1 MQQQIEKL
9 TVKFNHFLRKN
20 FVEIQ
25 RYDIEDIRKDIDEFI
40 EIVKNQNQLRADMSR
55 VFCESIFTESKINI
69 MHITAKFGTVE
80 QVNKIVD
87 VAGVAI
93 VNTLDI
99 NWFSPL
105 HYSSINS
112 RDDIVSTLINL
123 DADRNALTSNETRKW
138 HSIHFACRYGSLK
151 IVQIFINLGVD
162 KEIRTGFG
170 LTPLHVACEF
180 GKVEIV
186 KYLLSLGVQKDPITI
201 DDNQNMTPLHYAVVG
216 NFQALCELL
225 LVNGV
230 DKNKSDIKGYSS
242 LDIASKNNLTEI
254 AKILLRWGVKDME
267 DSYQIAN
274 SLNNK
279 EVKEIIQKYINAKKC
294 LFNKSLLKKLTP
306 ELIEM
311 LNKFNNI
318 NLSEPIIKIFGNVE
332 FNAFGI
338 LNLTNMIGF
347 FSKREIDFLEF
358 VEKNELI
365 DLCDALDHIKEIM
378 VNSHNEL
385 IKMSLELLQ

>member
-1 MQQQIEKL
+1 MQQQIQKL
-9 TVKFNHFLRKN
+9 SVKVNHFLRKN
-20 FVEIQ
+20 FTEIE
-25 RYDIEDIRKDIDEFI
+25 RYDYEEIRRDIEEFI
-40 EIVKNQNQLRADMSR
+40 EIVKNQNQLRADMSKIFR
-55 VFCESIFTESKINI
+55 ESFFTESKINI
-69 MHITAKFGTVE
+69 MHVIAKFGTIE
-80 QVNKIVD
+80 QVNKVVD
-87 VAGVAI
+87 IAGVEI
-93 VNTLDI
+93 VNSIDI

-105 HYSSINS
+105 HHASMNS

-123 DADRNALTSNETRKW
+123 DADRNALTSNETRRW

-151 IVQIFINLGVD
+151 VVQIFVNLGID

-186 KYLLSLGVQKDPITI
+186 KYLLSLGVHKDPITI

-225 LVNGV
+225 LINGV
-230 DKNKSDIKGYSS
+230 DKNKCDIKGYSS
-242 LDIASKNNLTEI
+242 LDIATKNNLIEI
-254 AKILLRWGVKDME
+254 VKLLLRWGVKDIE
-267 DSYQIAN
+267 DAYQISN

-279 EVKEIIQKYINAKKC
+279 EIKEVIQKYINAKKC

-311 LNKFNNI
+311 INKFNSV
-318 NLSEPIIKIFGNVE
+318 NLSEPVIKLFGNVE

-338 LNLTNMIGF
+338 SDLTNMIGF
-347 FSKREIDFLEF
+347 FKKREVDFVEF

-365 DLCDALDHIKEIM
+365 DLCDSLDRVKEII
-378 VNSHNEL
+378 VNSHNKL
-385 IKMSLELLQ
+385 IKISLEMM